1 MKKTGILC
9 CLALAMLALGLAGCS
24 TTPASNMFPNVDMP
38 NGVTITNKLDPALLL
53 PPSEAYVIG
62 SGDRL
67 EIEMQS
73 NPDTRAVVTVGL
85 DGKVYY
91 SLLSG
96 VDISGLTLTEAQAR
110 LEQELGKY
118 INHPQITLSL
128 REVTSKHVWIVGRVN
143 KPGTY
148 PLSGTMTLIE
158 AISAAGGTQESPSLI
173 TTQDLADLRHSFV
186 MRQGKLV
193 PVDFVRLLEEGDM
206 TQNIYL
212 KPDDFVFLPSSLSQ
226 QVYVLGAVTNPR
238 SVPYTDHLTMVSA
251 MANVNGYIKDAYL
264 THVAI
269 LRGSLTQPYIV
280 VVNYQAI
287 LKGQAV
293 DVPLEPGDIIYVPL
307 TPYRFLVDYT
317 DLILN
322 SFVSSWS
329 ANMGI
334 RAVEGSGNV
343 GIAVPVSNGAATGSK
358 TP

>member
-1 MKKTGILC
+1 MKKIGILSL
-9 CLALAMLALGLAGCS
+9 LALLLLAFAGCS
-24 TTPASNMFPNVDMP
+24 TTPASNEFQNLSLNTPT
-38 NGVTITNKLDPALLL
+38 GVTITNKLDPNMLQ
-53 PPSEAYVIG
+53 PPNEPFVLG

-67 EIEMQS
+67 DVEMQS
-73 NPDTRAVVTVGL
+73 NPDTRATVTVGL
-85 DGKVYY
+85 DGKIYY

-96 VDISGLTLTEAQAR
+96 VDVSGLTLTEAQAR
-110 LEQELGKY
+110 MEQELGKY
-118 INHPQITLSL
+118 INHPQISLSL
-128 REVTSKHVWIVGRVN
+128 REVTSKHVWVVGRVN

-186 MRQGKLV
+186 MRKGKLV

-212 KPDDFVFLPSSLSQ
+212 RPDDFVFLPSSLSQ

-238 SVPYTDHLTMVSA
+238 SVPYTDHLTLVSA
-251 MANVNGYIKDAYL
+251 MANVNGYIRDAYL

-269 LRGSLTQPYIV
+269 LRGSLSQPYIV
-280 VVNYQAI
+280 VVNYKAI
-287 LKGQAV
+287 LTGQAS
-293 DVPLEPGDIIYVPL
+293 DVQLEPGDIIYVPL

-334 RAVEGSGNV
+334 RVVEGSGNV
-343 GIAVPVSNGAATGSK
+343 GVAVPVSNGAATGGK
-358 TP
+358 

>member
-1 MKKTGILC
+1 MKRNGILYWLV
-9 CLALAMLALGLAGCS
+9 LAVIVFAGCE
-24 TTPASNMFPNVDMP
+24 TTPPSNQFPNLDAP
-38 NGVTITNKLDPALLL
+38 TGVTITNKLNPDLLL
-53 PPSEAYVIG
+53 PPSEPFVLG
-62 SGDRL
+62 SGDKL
-67 EIEMQS
+67 DVEMQD
-73 NPDTRAVVTVGL
+73 NPDTRSTVTIGL
-85 DGKVYY
+85 DGKIYY

-96 VDISGLTLTEAQAR
+96 VDISGLTLTEARAR

-118 INHPQITLSL
+118 INHPQVSLSL
-128 REVTSKHVWIVGRVN
+128 KEVTSKHVWVVGRVN

-148 PLSGTMTLIE
+148 PLAGTMTVIE
-158 AISAAGGTQESPSLI
+158 AIAAAGGTQESPSLI

-186 MRQGKLV
+186 MRKGKLV

-206 TQNIYL
+206 SQNIYL
-212 KPDDFVFLPSSLSQ
+212 QPDDFVFLPSSLSQ

-238 SVPYTDHLTMVSA
+238 SVPYTDHLTLVSA
-251 MANVNGYIKDAYL
+251 MANVNGYIRDAYL

-280 VVNYQAI
+280 VVDYKAI
-287 LKGQAV
+287 LTGHAV

-317 DLILN
+317 DLIIN

-334 RAVEGSGNV
+334 RVVEGSGTV
-343 GIAVPVSNGAATGSK
+343 GVAVPVSNGAATGGK
-358 TP
+358 